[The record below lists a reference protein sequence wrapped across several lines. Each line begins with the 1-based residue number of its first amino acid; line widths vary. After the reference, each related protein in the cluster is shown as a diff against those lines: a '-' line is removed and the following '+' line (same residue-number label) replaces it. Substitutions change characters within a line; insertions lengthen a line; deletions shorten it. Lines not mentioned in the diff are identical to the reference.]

1 MILELTY
8 VINVATMYVDSST
21 VKHNG
26 KSYTRYLL
34 RESYREQGKVKHRTL
49 ANLRSC
55 SREEINALRL
65 ALRHKHDLTPLG
77 AMHEHMTLKQ
87 GFSVGALWLVH
98 DMARQLGIV
107 QALGSTRAAKLAL
120 WQVIARVIDQGS
132 RLSAVRLAGMHAVC
146 DVLHLTK
153 FHADDLYENLDWLCS
168 QQATIEDRLATQR
181 AHREKLAVFFY
192 DVTSSYVEG
201 DQNALAAFGY
211 NRDGKKGKQQ
221 IVIGLL
227 CDAQGTPLSIEL
239 FAGNTQDPQTVAAQV
254 RKVAER
260 FGGGTVIF
268 VGDRG
273 MLKSQQIAQ
282 LKQQGFDSITAI
294 TKAQIG
300 SLLKQGVLDLEWFR
314 DEVMEILTPAGL
326 RYILRRTP
334 IRAQEIHA
342 SREDKAQAFE
352 KAVAKQN
359 HYLTEHP
366 RATVDVA
373 LRKLKA
379 QCQQLKIANWASVV
393 ADGRVLSIAVD
404 AEAKAEGAK
413 LDGCY
418 VLKTELEKE
427 QVAKEV
433 IHKRYTDLALV
444 EGAFRSCKTTH
455 LAMRPIYVRLAKRTR
470 AHALVVMLAYHII
483 MELRA
488 RWQPLNITVEEGIE
502 ELTHLCSTEVHV
514 TGKAPYHEIPAP
526 RPLSRQLLDAA
537 QVRLPRALP
546 SQGIVVTTK
555 KQLPPKRKSPLILR
569 S

>member
-1 MILELTY
+1 
-8 VINVATMYVDSST
+8 MYVDSST

-26 KSYTRYLL
+26 NSYTRYLL
-34 RESYREQGKVKHRTL
+34 RESYREHGKVKHRTL

-55 SREEINALRL
+55 SREEINAIRL
-65 ALRHKHDLTPLG
+65 ALRHKHDLTHLG

-87 GFSVGALWLVH
+87 GLSVGALWLVY

-107 QALGSTRAAKLAL
+107 QALGATRAAKLAL

-146 DVLHLTK
+146 DVLRLTK
-153 FHADDLYENLDWLCS
+153 FNEDDLYENLDWLCK
-168 QQATIEDRLATQR
+168 QQSVIEDRLATKH
-181 AHREKLAVFFY
+181 AHRENLAVFFY
-192 DVTSSYVEG
+192 DVTSSYFEG
-201 DQNALAAFGY
+201 DKNELAAFGY

-227 CDAQGTPLSIEL
+227 CDVQGKPLSIEL

-273 MLKSQQIAQ
+273 MLKSQQIAE
-282 LKQQGFDSITAI
+282 LKQQGFDYITAI
-294 TKAQIG
+294 TKPQIG
-300 SLLKQGVLDLEWFR
+300 SLLKSGVLDMDVFH
-314 DEVMEILTPAGL
+314 DEVREIITNDGL
-326 RYILRRTP
+326 RYILRRNP
-334 IRAQEIHA
+334 IRVQEIQK
-342 SREDKAQAFE
+342 SREEKAQAFE

-359 HYLTEHP
+359 RYLTEHP
-366 RATVDVA
+366 RAKVDVA
-373 LRKLKA
+373 LRKLNA
-379 QCQQLKIANWASVV
+379 RCQQCKIAKWASV
-393 ADGRVLSIAVD
+393 AAEDRVISISVD
-404 AEAKAEGAK
+404 AKAKAEGAK

-418 VLKTELEKE
+418 VLKTELAKE

-433 IHKRYTDLALV
+433 IHVRYKDLALV
-444 EGAFRSCKTTH
+444 EWAFRSCKTTH
-455 LAMRPIYVRLAKRTR
+455 LAMRPIHVRLAKRTR

-488 RWQPLNITVEEGIE
+488 RWQPWNITVEEGIE

-514 TGKAPYHEIPAP
+514 KDKAPYHEIPAP
-526 RPLSRQLLDAA
+526 RDLSRQLLDAV
-537 QVRLPRALP
+537 QVRLPRVLP

-555 KQLPPKRKSPLILR
+555 KQLPQKRRSPSILR
-569 S
+569 A